1 MPNIKCNI
9 TRADGSVDVLELR
22 NCVEVMGHDDTL
34 PFNAQVFL
42 NTVHVAYAW
51 NTGWGGEAEMRLLP
65 GVPKDIFSGVE
76 EALGKIRL
84 LKRFPETKWTVPH
97 IFDFM
102 AEESICRHK
111 KLFVPKP
118 F

>member
-42 NTVHVAYAW
+42 NTVHVANAW
-51 NTGWGGEAEMRLLP
+51 NTGWGGDAEFRLLP
-65 GVPKDIFSGVE
+65 NVPADIFSGVE
-76 EALGKIRL
+76 EALGKITL
-84 LKRFPETKWTVPH
+84 LKAYPDSRWRLTGL
-97 IFDFM
+97 FDHM